1 MIKNIHFLITIF
13 LSGLH
18 PNTKN
23 MNQSKHNKTCQ
34 TRWKFKDLTIL
45 MNFYHFCYCLHFW
58 TYLVWFRI
66 INYFSFWAPK
76 GLFQSGRNG
85 KQKLKG
91 FKPPSSTW
99 RELAAEV
106 KWYVMIIIV
115 IFAFIY
121 QFILIQITVTNDQ
134 YASSI

>member
-1 MIKNIHFLITIF
+1 MVCIQTQRTWTNLNTIKLVKLGENSRIWRISLA
-13 LSGLH
+13 
-18 PNTKN
+18 
-23 MNQSKHNKTCQ
+23 
-34 TRWKFKDLTIL
+34 DLTIL
-45 MNFYHFCYCLHFW
+45 TNFYHFCYCLHFW